1 MKFFI
6 YNVSILTCCLFIFTS
21 CKKKSEDTT
30 NTPLNPSNTQSDL
43 VQEEEKKSE
52 NIASNEKTS
61 SDLASENNKD
71 DATKPSEIKQPE
83 ISIPQEPEEQEE
95 EKAIATPPAVTA
107 FLAQMKESGV
117 IELASELEEL
127 EQLGQESPGLAFEVL
142 RELSAKAATLDPSEL
157 PEDLKN
163 EFETLST
170 GLRDIVSHIETSP
183 IPTEVM
189 AEGREAIGA
198 WFLEQSQADPDF
210 GQDFGEVMQSWGAEM
225 QELGSTLEVAGDNM
239 GELFEK
245 YGIDDSE
252 LEN

>member
-189 AEGREAIGA
+189 AEGREAIEA

-245 YGIDDSE
+245 YGIDESE

>member
-21 CKKKSEDTT
+21 CKKKTEDQA
-30 NTPLNPSNTQSDL
+30 NTPAIPNKTQSDP
-43 VQEEEKKSE
+43 VQEKEKKSE
-52 NIASNEKTS
+52 NIFSNQKTS
-61 SDLASENNKD
+61 SDLASEND
-71 DATKPSEIKQPE
+71 IVATTKSSEVKQPE
-83 ISIPQEPEEQEE
+83 ISIPQEPEE
-95 EKAIATPPAVTA
+95 EKPIATPPSVTA
-107 FLAQMKESGV
+107 FVTQMKESGV
-117 IELASELEEL
+117 TKLVSELEEL
-127 EQLGQESPGLAFEVL
+127 EELAQESPGIAFEVL
-142 RELSAKAATLDPSEL
+142 RELSAKVATLNASEL

-183 IPTEVM
+183 IPSEVM

-198 WFLEQSQADPDF
+198 WFFEQSQADPDF
-210 GQDFGEVMQSWGAEM
+210 GQDFGEVMRSWGAEM

>member
-1 MKFFI
+1 MKLFI
-6 YNVSILTCCLFIFTS
+6 YNVSILVCCLFIFNS
-21 CKKKSEDTT
+21 CKKKSEDAA
-30 NTPLNPSNTQSDL
+30 NTPLSPTNTQSNP
-43 VQEEEKKSE
+43 VQESEKKSE
-52 NIASNEKTS
+52 NIVSNENTS
-61 SDLASENNKD
+61 SDLASENDKVD
-71 DATKPSEIKQPE
+71 TTKPSEVKQPE
-83 ISIPQEPEEQEE
+83 ISIPQEPEE

-107 FLAQMKESGV
+107 FAAQMKESGV
-117 IELASELEEL
+117 TELASELEEL
-127 EQLGQESPGLAFEVL
+127 EELGQESPGLAFEVL
-142 RELSAKAATLDPSEL
+142 RELSAKAATLDPTEL

-198 WFLEQSQADPDF
+198 WFLEESQADPDF
-210 GQDFGEVMQSWGAEM
+210 GQDFGEVMRSWGAEM
-225 QELGSTLEVAGDNM
+225 QELGSTLEVAGDKM

>member
-1 MKFFI
+1 MKFRI

-21 CKKKSEDTT
+21 CKKKTEDQA
-30 NTPLNPSNTQSDL
+30 NTPAIPNKTQSDP
-43 VQEEEKKSE
+43 VQEKEKKSE
-52 NIASNEKTS
+52 TVVSNEKTS
-61 SDLASENNKD
+61 SDLAFENDIVATTKSSEV
-71 DATKPSEIKQPE
+71 KQPE
-83 ISIPQEPEEQEE
+83 ISIPQEPEE
-95 EKAIATPPAVTA
+95 EKPIATPPSVTA
-107 FLAQMKESGV
+107 FVTQMKESGV
-117 IELASELEEL
+117 TKLVSELEEL
-127 EQLGQESPGLAFEVL
+127 EELAQESPGIAFEVL
-142 RELSAKAATLDPSEL
+142 RELSAKVATLNASEL

-183 IPTEVM
+183 IPSEVM

-198 WFLEQSQADPDF
+198 WFLEQSEADPDF
-210 GQDFGEVMQSWGAEM
+210 GQDFGEVMRSWGAEM
-225 QELGSTLEVAGDNM
+225 QELGSTLQGAGDNM

>member
-1 MKFFI
+1 M
-6 YNVSILTCCLFIFTS
+6 
-21 CKKKSEDTT
+21 
-30 NTPLNPSNTQSDL
+30 
-43 VQEEEKKSE
+43 
-52 NIASNEKTS
+52 
-61 SDLASENNKD
+61 
-71 DATKPSEIKQPE
+71 
-83 ISIPQEPEEQEE
+83 
-95 EKAIATPPAVTA
+95 
-107 FLAQMKESGV
+107 
-117 IELASELEEL
+117 
-127 EQLGQESPGLAFEVL
+127 
-142 RELSAKAATLDPSEL
+142 RELSAKAATLDPTEL

-210 GQDFGEVMQSWGAEM
+210 GQDFGEVMRSWGAEM

-239 GELFEK
+239 EELFEK
-245 YGIDDSE
+245 YGIDESE

>member
-30 NTPLNPSNTQSDL
+30 NTPLNPSNTQSEL

-52 NIASNEKTS
+52 NIVSNEKTS
-61 SDLASENNKD
+61 SDLASENDKV
-71 DATKPSEIKQPE
+71 ATTKPSEVKQPE
-83 ISIPQEPEEQEE
+83 ISIPQEPEEPEE
-95 EKAIATPPAVTA
+95 EKTIATPPSVTA
-107 FLAQMKESGV
+107 FVTQMKESGV
-117 IELASELEEL
+117 TKLVSELEEL
-127 EQLGQESPGLAFEVL
+127 EELGQESPGLAFEVL
-142 RELSAKAATLDPSEL
+142 RELSAKVATLNASAL

-170 GLRDIVSHIETSP
+170 GLRNIVSHVETSP

-189 AEGREAIGA
+189 AEGREAIGVW
-198 WFLEQSQADPDF
+198 WFEQSQADPDF
-210 GQDFGEVMQSWGAEM
+210 EKDMGEVMRSWGAEM

-239 GELFEK
+239 GMLFEK
-245 YGIDDSE
+245 YGIDESE